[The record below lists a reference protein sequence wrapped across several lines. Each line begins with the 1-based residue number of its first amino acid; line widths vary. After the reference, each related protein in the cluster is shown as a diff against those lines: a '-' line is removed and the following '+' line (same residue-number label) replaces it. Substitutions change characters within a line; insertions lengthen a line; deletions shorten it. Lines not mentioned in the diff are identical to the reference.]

1 MIEIIQAIDIIEGK
15 CVRLSQGDYSTKKI
29 YNEDPLEVAKE
40 FEFNGIKRLH
50 LVDLDGAKASHIV
63 NWKVLEKI
71 ANNTSLTIDFGG
83 GLKSDHPIRSNYTI
97 KYIYP
102 GLEILPKIQATGDI
116 FFPKRWCSALLGGHN
131 SKESWEEVK
140 KYIIN
145 NDTLL
150 PLLKN
155 KLLQSSYHL
164 KNYN

>member
-1 MIEIIQAIDIIEGK
+1 MYRVSRAAYYKDSELDSLFNSLLIAENRRIEPWA
-15 CVRLSQGDYSTKKI
+15 
-29 YNEDPLEVAKE
+29 
-40 FEFNGIKRLH
+40 
-50 LVDLDGAKASHIV
+50 ASLLGYI
-63 NWKVLEKI
+63 N
-71 ANNTSLTIDFGG
+71 
-83 GLKSDHPIRSNYTI
+83 HPIRSNYTI